1 MNASIEA
8 NLDDQFSPPVEA
20 EVPSGPL
27 DMAAPPKKG
36 LSPILR
42 DNILLLLLFVGGV
55 GGVFV
60 LSLHKYP
67 PLVNQDQK
75 KVEAQVDAA
84 ILRLNAADPSVMAG
98 QRSQK
103 LLEEFYKQSNAT
115 QIPLADLKKNP
126 YIFAPARPA
135 GLVTAAGG
143 DKPAD
148 DPAQKAREQSL
159 EKANEA
165 FRQMRLQSVMMGRGE
180 ATAIISNNLLT
191 VGQPFQGFTVK
202 SITARSVVL
211 TWHEREFVLS
221 MPQ

>member
-8 NLDDQFSPPVEA
+8 NLDDQFSPPVET
-20 EVPSGPL
+20 ETPSGPL
-27 DMAAPPKKG
+27 DMAAPPRKG

-84 ILRLNAADPSVMAG
+84 ILRLNAADPSAMAG
-98 QRSQK
+98 QKSQK
-103 LLEEFYKQSNAT
+103 LLEEFYRQSTAT

-126 YIFAPARPA
+126 YIFAPARP
-135 GLVTAAGG
+135 TAAVAAG
-143 DKPAD
+143 DKSAD

-211 TWHEREFVLS
+211 TWRDREFVLS